1 MDLTSE
7 MLHDAVCN
15 VDAEIRDLTK
25 ELHEAEKEMRS
36 TRAKYHEISEEIVK
50 LQQKK
55 LSCLVGRAFKS
66 KYCNEYFIITDVP
79 QYSRIKNGD
88 ISFNP
93 YQIPVMFVGN
103 HATHKGEIYIGKDTV
118 FSDAVDRDDV
128 LTAFMSNKYKEYEEI
143 SRDEFY
149 LAACKLIT
157 ERIDNIERR

>member
-7 MLHDAVCN
+7 MLHDTVCDVN
-15 VDAEIRDLTK
+15 EEIRDLK
-25 ELHEAEKEMRS
+25 EGLHEAEKEMRS

-55 LSCLVGRAFKS
+55 LSCLVGRTFKN
-66 KYCNEYFIITDVP
+66 KHCNEYFIITDVP

-93 YQIPVMFVGN
+93 YQIPVTLVC
-103 HATHKGEIYIGKDTV
+103 HLATAKNEIYIGRDTV

-128 LTAFMSNKYKEYEEI
+128 LKAFLSDKYEEI

-157 ERIDNIERR
+157 ERIDNIGRR

>member
-7 MLHDAVCN
+7 MLHDMVCDVN
-15 VDAEIRDLTK
+15 TEIQDLK
-25 ELHEAEKEMRS
+25 EELREAEKEMQS
-36 TRAKYHEISEEIVK
+36 TQAKYHEISEEIVK

-55 LSCLVGRAFKS
+55 LSCLVGKAFKN
-66 KYCNEYFIITDVP
+66 KHCNEYFIITDVP

-93 YQIPVMFVGN
+93 YQIPVTFVC
-103 HATHKGEIYIGKDTV
+103 HSATQKNEIYIGKDTV

-128 LTAFMSNKYKEYEEI
+128 LKAFLSDKYEEI

-157 ERIDNIERR
+157 ERIDNIVRR